1 MCRYIPQ
8 EILNDDFSALD
19 KANIFMLG
27 ASLYEL
33 ASGAQLPT
41 GARQCLPLADGV
53 LPSGPACSCGRPA
66 ACDMMYCDWHM
77 LLLAFFST
85 PLGALLL
92 LRDGRWAC
100 RRQPVP

>member
-41 GARQCLPLADGV
+41 GAQQRFSLPDV
-53 LPSGPACSCGRPA
+53 LPPSGPACFGA
-66 ACDMMYCDWHM
+66 ACC
-77 LLLAFFST
+77 L
-85 PLGALLL
+85 
-92 LRDGRWAC
+92 
-100 RRQPVP
+100 